1 MIQYVGQTSKRIKDR
16 FAGHFGDIKR
26 DVTDK
31 PVPSHF
37 NSTGHKGISDMSI
50 YVLEYI
56 KKPALSKQAQN
67 IRLKRETNW
76 VHVLRTMSP
85 HGLNWENP
93 KEFQIK
99 KN

>member
-1 MIQYVGQTSKRIKDR
+1 MGQTSKRIKDR
-16 FAGHFGDIKR
+16 FGGHFSDVQR
-26 DVTDK
+26 DVQDK
-31 PVPSHF
+31 PIPFHF
-37 NSTGHKGISDMSI
+37 NSLGHNGTKDMEI

-76 VHVLRTMSP
+76 VHVLRTLSP

-93 KEFQIK
+93 KEFK
-99 KN
+99 LKLS